1 MFVRAAEG
9 RRVRHPDSLALLRE
23 EGEDVPDTEYWFRRL
38 SEGDV
43 EIAETAQPFAAEVEP
58 PKAEDDAPDE
68 DPVAAEPVEH
78 TPNEGDPE

>member
-9 RRVRHPDSLALLRE
+9 RKVRHPDSLAPLRE

-43 EIAETAQPFAAEVEP
+43 EIAETAEP
-58 PKAEDDAPDE
+58 PKTEDDAPE
-68 DPVAAEPVEH
+68 EAPVAAEPGAHVQS
-78 TPNEGDPE
+78 EGDPE